1 MIRTSTPTSVTAT
14 RSLHVM
20 LDAIDRAGSSGA
32 RVQVTA
38 DLLHE
43 MGFDRVIITL
53 RDASLNPTIIAQAGA
68 PEMAS
73 LSGLGVKALPGAVW
87 RRRLSHLERF
97 RVGDLYLLDGSDEWV
112 AREFFGS
119 DASPAGDG
127 ITWLATDL
135 LVAVMRGPKQD
146 VVGTVKLAG
155 ARDGRRPSEIRLR
168 DISAVVRHLT
178 ARVSYDALEALALQ
192 RHERLTLLQEAGA
205 SLTRS
210 LDEQEIM
217 RELAR
222 QVQRALRCDG
232 VAILVPDLQNDILVT
247 GLRLLR
253 GVERPRGPVRLGEGI
268 VAEVARTGRPVR
280 VGDRDADRV
289 REKSGLLPP
298 LSMYDIVGES
308 GVATSV
314 VAVPIR
320 VGIRLLGVLAVHS
333 TNPDMYTAEDEEMLA
348 TMASQAATA
357 IANARRYAESERE
370 RRTTE
375 ALADVARAVGES
387 LRLGEVLR
395 LILRHAVSLLNVE
408 GACIALRNGDYLHIV
423 AAIGSADV
431 LSGVHLPVNAS
442 LIGRSVQ
449 SNDLILVNE
458 FGNDYALNRSVQHLM
473 RVQRMVIAPF
483 ITGRGTIGAIAIVNR
498 EKPFDSEDAKVIQR
512 LADQVSVAIVNAR
525 LFEEIEKATREWKVA
540 FDSTANGIVVLEES
554 LTVSRCNTRAAE
566 LCGFSIPGLLGRR
579 FREALVGR
587 GDSEE
592 GRQLDTFI
600 ARALSEGV
608 PVRETVRDMA
618 TGRLFSLLAASHPDG
633 GCVITFDDV
642 TETARIAEQHRKVLD
657 TVSDAII
664 ITGLDGRITF
674 ANPAAHDLVG
684 RQNLVGAMA
693 TELVTQPFVDEL
705 ERQEQATRKGET
717 RRYECEVQRADG
729 STRAVQLSSAPLY
742 ELQEVT
748 GTVSCLR
755 DVTEQRADAQARQRS
770 EELYRR
776 LVENATDAIFTVD
789 TDGTFTSVNAGF
801 LTEVNLTREQVLGQ
815 HFLALVDPV
824 DRITAD
830 REMQAT
836 LSGERRRVQ
845 LRCLGYQGSRLTMVT
860 SAPLK
865 DGETVVGALG
875 IVRDI
880 TNDEITREATLQQA
894 RLAAVGQSLG
904 RVANELNNPLA
915 SLLAVAELQVSSPTL
930 SDEDR
935 RAVVQIADEARRASQ
950 IVGQLLDTT
959 GEAPQLGGTRAPVD
973 VNAVLR
979 RALDH
984 HSYTL
989 RALDVT
995 VHAALAGEL
1004 RHVSGDALQLQQVVS
1019 NLIANAEQA
1028 LSDHRGRR
1036 ELTVTSAMVEGAVR
1050 ITVEDTG
1057 PGIMSNHLDR
1067 VMEPMFTTRGA
1078 RGHRGLGLTITH
1090 TIVRDHGGKLE
1101 VQSLPG
1107 EGATFLV
1114 TLPALPE
1121 GTALQAA
1128 LVPESRIAFTASAR
1142 SATPAAMAAVA
1153 PDGSAYDVGGA
1164 SQGSN
1169 ADASILLIEDEITL
1183 RTAISRFLRTSGY
1196 TVEAVESG
1204 STALDLLNSRQFDLI
1219 LLDLRMKGIT
1229 GEDVYET
1236 MQATHPEQARKV
1248 VFMTG
1253 DLHSAS
1259 ASRFIRLT
1267 GRPVLAKP
1275 FTLSELA
1282 ERVGQLLAAG

>member
-1 MIRTSTPTSVTAT
+1 MMQTFTPSSATAIK
-14 RSLHVM
+14 SLYDI
-20 LDAIDRAGSSGA
+20 LDAIDRAESTGA

-38 DLLHE
+38 NLLQE
-43 MGFDRVIITL
+43 LGFDRVVITL
-53 RDASLNPTIIAQAGA
+53 RDASLNPTVIAHAGKTDT
-68 PEMAS
+68 AS
-73 LSGLGVKALPGAVW
+73 LSGLGLKALPGAVW
-87 RRRLSHLERF
+87 RRRLPHLERF
-97 RVGDLYLLDGSDEWV
+97 RVGDLCLLDGSDAWV
-112 AREFFGS
+112 AREFFGA
-119 DASPAGDG
+119 DPSPAGDG
-127 ITWLATDL
+127 QAWLPTDL
-135 LVAVMRGPKQD
+135 IVAVMRGPRGD
-146 VVGTVKLAG
+146 VIGTIKLAG
-155 ARDGRRPSEIRLR
+155 ARDGRRPSDTRRR
-168 DISAVVRHLT
+168 DIAAIVRHLT
-178 ARVSYDALEALALQ
+178 ARVSFDALEALALL
-192 RHERLTLLQEAGA
+192 RHERLSLLQEAGA

-222 QVQRALRCDG
+222 QVQRAIRCDG
-232 VAILVPDLQNDILVT
+232 IAVLVPDLQNDILAT
-247 GLRLLR
+247 ALRLLR
-253 GVERPRGPVRLGEGI
+253 GVERPRGQVRLGEGL

-280 VGDRDADRV
+280 VGDRDADRA
-289 REKSGLLPP
+289 REKAGLAPP

-308 GVATSV
+308 GAATSV

-333 TNPDMYTAEDEEMLA
+333 TNADMYTAEDEEVLA

-408 GACIALRNGDYLHIV
+408 GACIALRTGDYLHIV
-423 AAIGSADV
+423 ASIGTADV

-442 LIGRSVQ
+442 LIGRSVL
-449 SNDLILVNE
+449 SNELILVNE
-458 FGNDYALNRSVQHLM
+458 FSADNALNRSVQHLM
-473 RVQRMVIAPF
+473 RIQRTLIAPF
-483 ITGRGTIGAIAIVNR
+483 VTGGGTIGAISILNR
-498 EKPFDSEDAKVIQR
+498 EKPFDGEDAKVLQR
-512 LADQVSVAIVNAR
+512 LADHVSVAIVNAR

-540 FDSTANGIVVLEES
+540 FDSTASGIVVLEES

-579 FREALVGR
+579 FREALVGA
-587 GDSEE
+587 GESPE
-592 GRQLDTFI
+592 GHQLDAFI

-642 TETARIAEQHRKVLD
+642 TETARLAEQHRKVLD
-657 TVSDAII
+657 TVSDAIV

-674 ANPAAHDLVG
+674 ANPAAHALFG
-684 RQNLVGAMA
+684 RKNLVGEFA
-693 TELVTQPFVDEL
+693 TRLVSDQSRPEL
-705 ERQEQATRKGET
+705 EEQERAGRRGES
-717 RRYECEVQRADG
+717 RRYECEVMHADG
-729 STRAVQLSSAPLY
+729 SVRMVQVSSAPLH
-742 ELQEVT
+742 ELHEVT

-755 DVTEQRADAQARQRS
+755 DVTVQRADALARQRS

-789 TDGTFTSVNAGF
+789 ADGRFTSVNAGF
-801 LTEVNLTREQVLGQ
+801 LKEAGLTREQVLGQ
-815 HFLALVDPV
+815 HYLALVDPV
-824 DRITAD
+824 DRPIAD
-830 REMQAT
+830 REMRAT
-836 LSGERRRVQ
+836 LAGERRRAQV
-845 LRCLGYQGSRLTMVT
+845 RCIGVGGSRLTMVT
-860 SAPLK
+860 TAAFEE
-865 DGETVVGALG
+865 GGQIVGALG

-880 TNDEITREATLQQA
+880 TNDEIRREATLQQA

-915 SLLAVAELQVSSPTL
+915 SLLAVAELQVSSPTM
-930 SDEDR
+930 SADDR
-935 RAVVQIADEARRASQ
+935 RAVAQIVEEARRASQ

-973 VNAVLR
+973 VTTVLK

-989 RALDVT
+989 RSLDVT
-995 VHAALAGEL
+995 VHSELAPALRLVE
-1004 RHVSGDALQLQQVVS
+1004 GDRLQLQQVIS
-1019 NLIANAEQA
+1019 NLITNAEQA
-1028 LSDHRGRR
+1028 LSEHHGRR
-1036 ELTVTSAMVEGAVR
+1036 ELRVTSAMDGDKVR

-1057 PGIMSNHLDR
+1057 PGVLPQHLGR
-1067 VMEPMFTTRGA
+1067 LMEPMFTTRGT

-1090 TIVRDHGGKLE
+1090 TIVRDHGGYLD
-1101 VQSLPG
+1101 VQSRPG
-1107 EGATFLV
+1107 EGAQFSIV
-1114 TLPALPE
+1114 LPALPADVKGPNAAG
-1121 GTALQAA
+1121 GTAAQLQATPVDVQA
-1128 LVPESRIAFTASAR
+1128 IAETQAR
-1142 SATPAAMAAVA
+1142 GQA
-1153 PDGSAYDVGGA
+1153 
-1164 SQGSN
+1164 
-1169 ADASILLIEDEITL
+1169 ILLIEDEPTL
-1183 RTAISRFLRTSGY
+1183 RTAIGRFLRTSGY
-1196 TVEAVESG
+1196 IVDVADNG
-1204 STALDLLNSRQFDLI
+1204 SAALDMLNGKRFDLI

-1236 MQATHPEQARKV
+1236 MQATHPEQSSKV

-1253 DLHSAS
+1253 DLHSAQ

-1275 FTLSELA
+1275 FTLAELA
-1282 ERVGQLLAAG
+1282 QRVHQLLAAQ

>member
-1 MIRTSTPTSVTAT
+1 
-14 RSLHVM
+14 M
-20 LDAIDRAGSSGA
+20 LDAIDHAGSTGA
-32 RVQVTA
+32 RVQVAA

-43 MGFDRVIITL
+43 VGFDRVIISL
-53 RDASLNPTIIAQAGA
+53 RDASLNPTILAQAGS
-68 PEMAS
+68 PESAS
-73 LSGLGVKALPGAVW
+73 LTGLGLKPLPGAVW

-97 RVGDLYLLDGSDEWV
+97 RMGDLFLLDGSDEWV
-112 AREFFGS
+112 AREFFGA
-119 DASPAGDG
+119 DATPAGDG
-127 ITWLATDL
+127 AHWLATDL
-135 LVAVMRGPKQD
+135 LVAVMRGPKQE

-155 ARDGRRPSEIRLR
+155 ARSGYRPNDAQLR
-168 DISAVVRHLT
+168 EISAIVRHLT
-178 ARVSYDALEALALQ
+178 ARVAYDALEALALQ

-232 VAILVPDLQNDILVT
+232 VAVLIPDLQQDILTT
-247 GLRLLR
+247 GLRLVR
-253 GVERPRGPVRLGEGI
+253 GVERPRGPVRLGDGL

-280 VGDRDADRV
+280 VGDREADRA
-289 REKSGLLPP
+289 REKAGLVPP

-320 VGIRLLGVLAVHS
+320 VGIRLLGVLAVHATNADVYS
-333 TNPDMYTAEDEEMLA
+333 TEDEEMLA

-395 LILRHAVSLLNVE
+395 LILRHAVSLLHVE
-408 GACIALRNGDYLHIV
+408 GACIALRTGDYLHIV
-423 AAIGSADV
+423 ASIGSADV
-431 LSGVHLPVNAS
+431 LSGVHLPINAS
-442 LIGRSVQ
+442 LIGRSVLD
-449 SNDLILVNE
+449 NDLILVNE
-458 FGNDYALNRSVQHLM
+458 FGPDNALNRSVQHLM
-473 RVQRMVIAPF
+473 RVQRAVIAPF
-483 ITGRGTIGAIAIVNR
+483 VTGRGTIGGIAVLNR
-498 EKPFDSEDAKVIQR
+498 DKPFDAEDAKVLQR

-525 LFEEIEKATREWKVA
+525 LFEEIERATREWKVA

-554 LTVSRCNTRAAE
+554 LTVSRCNARAAE

-579 FREALVGR
+579 FREALVGS
-587 GDSEE
+587 GESDE
-592 GRQLDTFI
+592 GRQLDAFLS
-600 ARALSEGV
+600 RAMHEGV
-608 PVRETVRDMA
+608 PVRETVRDLA

-642 TETARIAEQHRKVLD
+642 TDTARLAEQHRKVLD

-664 ITGLDGRITF
+664 ITGLDGRINF

-684 RQNLVGAMA
+684 RANLVGALA
-693 TELVTQPFVDEL
+693 ADLVTPECVSEL
-705 ERQEQATRKGET
+705 ERQEQATRAGDAQ
-717 RRYECEVQRADG
+717 RYECEVQHADG
-729 STRAVQLSSAPLY
+729 SVRAVQVSSAPLY

-755 DVTEQRADAQARQRS
+755 DMTAQRAEAHARQRS
-770 EELYRR
+770 EELYSR
-776 LVENATDAIFTVD
+776 LVENATDAIFTAD
-789 TDGTFTSVNAGF
+789 TAGRFTSVNAGF
-801 LTEVNLTREQVLGQ
+801 LKEAGLTREQVLGQ
-815 HFLALVDPV
+815 HFLALVDPI
-824 DRITAD
+824 DRGLAD
-830 REMQAT
+830 KEMQAT
-836 LSGERRRVQ
+836 LAGERRRMQ
-845 LRCLGYQGSRLTMVT
+845 LRCLGVQGSRLTMVT

-865 DGETVVGALG
+865 DGDVVIGALG

-880 TNDEITREATLQQA
+880 TNDEIKREATLQQA

-915 SLLAVAELQVSSPTL
+915 SLLAVAELQVTSPTL
-930 SDEDR
+930 TDDDR
-935 RAVVQIADEARRASQ
+935 RAVVQIAEEARRASE

-989 RALDVT
+989 RALNVT
-995 VHAALAGEL
+995 VKAVLTPGL
-1004 RHVSGDALQLQQVVS
+1004 RYVSGDSLQLQQVVS

-1028 LSDHRGRR
+1028 LSEHRDTR
-1036 ELTVTSAMVEGAVR
+1036 ELTVTSALHGDMVRV
-1050 ITVEDTG
+1050 TVADSG
-1057 PGIMSNHLDR
+1057 PGISASHLDR
-1067 VMEPMFTTRGA
+1067 VLEPMFTTRSA

-1090 TIVRDHGGKLE
+1090 TIVRDHNGHLD
-1101 VQSLPG
+1101 VYSVPG
-1107 EGATFLV
+1107 EGARFTV
-1114 TLPALPE
+1114 DLPALPE
-1121 GTALQAA
+1121 GTALVKPPA
-1128 LVPESRIAFTASAR
+1128 PESRNTATSRVPTPVAVP
-1142 SATPAAMAAVA
+1142 ALAEGDTHGAADAETPAAVR
-1153 PDGSAYDVGGA
+1153 
-1164 SQGSN
+1164 
-1169 ADASILLIEDEITL
+1169 ILLIEDEVTL
-1183 RTAISRFLRTSGY
+1183 RTAIGRFLRANGY
-1196 TVEAVESG
+1196 TVEAVDSG
-1204 STALDLLNSRQFDLI
+1204 SAALDLLGSQQFDLI

-1229 GEDVYET
+1229 GEDVYES
-1236 MQATHPEQARKV
+1236 MQTTHPAQAERV

-1253 DLHSAS
+1253 DLHSVQ
-1259 ASRFIRLT
+1259 ASRFIRQT

-1282 ERVGQLLAAG
+1282 AKVQQLTA

>member
-1 MIRTSTPTSVTAT
+1 MIRISTPTASSAI
-14 RSLHVM
+14 RSLHDM
-20 LDAIDRAGSSGA
+20 LDAIDRAESSGA
-32 RVQVTA
+32 RAQVAA
-38 DLLHE
+38 DLLHD
-43 MGFDRVIITL
+43 MGYDRVVITL
-53 RDASLNPTIIAQAGA
+53 RDASLNPIIIAQSGT
-68 PEMAS
+68 PELSS
-73 LSGLGVKALPGAVW
+73 LTGLGLKPLPGAVW

-97 RVGDLYLLDGSDEWV
+97 RVGDLYLLDGSDDWV
-112 AREFFGS
+112 AREFFGAA
-119 DASPAGDG
+119 ASAPGDG
-127 ITWLATDL
+127 TKWLATDL
-135 LVAVMRGPKQD
+135 LVAVMRGPKQE
-146 VVGTVKLAG
+146 VVGTVKLSG
-155 ARDGRRPSEIRLR
+155 ARDGRRPSELRLR
-168 DISAVVRHLT
+168 DISAIVRHLT
-178 ARVSYDALEALALQ
+178 ARVAYDALEALALQ

-232 VAILVPDLQNDILVT
+232 VAVLVPDLQNDTLAT
-247 GLRLLR
+247 GLRLVR
-253 GVERPRGPVRLGEGI
+253 GVERPRGPVRLGEGL

-280 VGDRDADRV
+280 VGDREADRA
-289 REKSGLLPP
+289 REKAGLAPP

-357 IANARRYAESERE
+357 IANARRHAESERE

-408 GACIALRNGDYLHIV
+408 GACIALRTGDYLHIV

-449 SNDLILVNE
+449 SDDLILVNE
-458 FGNDYALNRSVQHLM
+458 FGADFSLNRSVQHLM
-473 RVQRMVIAPF
+473 RIQRTVIAPF

-498 EKPFDSEDAKVIQR
+498 DRPFDAEDAKVLQR

-592 GRQLDTFI
+592 GRQLDAFI
-600 ARALSEGV
+600 ARALSDGV

-642 TETARIAEQHRKVLD
+642 TETARLAEQHRKVLD

-664 ITGLDGRITF
+664 ITSLDGRIIF

-684 RQNLVGAMA
+684 RQNLVGALG
-693 TELVTQPFVDEL
+693 TELVTPPFIATL
-705 ERQEQATRKGET
+705 EREEQATRGGET

-729 STRAVQLSSAPLY
+729 TTRVVQLSSAPLY

-755 DVTEQRADAQARQRS
+755 DVTAQRADAQARHRS
-770 EELYRR
+770 EELYQR
-776 LVENATDAIFTVD
+776 LVENATDAIFTAD
-789 TDGTFTSVNAGF
+789 TDGRFTSVNAGF
-801 LTEVNLTREQVLGQ
+801 LKEVGLERDQVLGQ
-815 HFLALVDPV
+815 HYMALIDPI
-824 DRITAD
+824 DRTEAE
-830 REMQAT
+830 REMRAT
-836 LSGERRRVQ
+836 LAGERRRVQ
-845 LRCLGYQGSRLTMVT
+845 LRYLSAQGSRLAVVT
-860 SAPLK
+860 SAPLL
-865 DGETVVGALG
+865 DGETVIGVLG

-880 TNDEITREATLQQA
+880 TTDEIKREATLQQA

-915 SLLAVAELQVSSPTL
+915 SLLAVAELQVASSTL
-930 SDEDR
+930 NDDDR
-935 RAVVQIADEARRASQ
+935 RAVVQIAEEARRASQ

-973 VNAVLR
+973 LNAVLR

-984 HSYTL
+984 HGYTL
-989 RALDVT
+989 RALEVS
-995 VHAALAGEL
+995 VRSELAPVL
-1004 RHVSGDALQLQQVVS
+1004 RHVRGDALQLQQVVS

-1036 ELTVTSAMVEGAVR
+1036 ELTVTSSLLGDSVR
-1050 ITVEDTG
+1050 ITIADTG
-1057 PGIMSNHLDR
+1057 PGIILNHLDR

-1090 TIVRDHGGKLE
+1090 TIVRDHGGQIE
-1101 VQSLPG
+1101 VHSVPG
-1107 EGATFLV
+1107 EGACFTVSF
-1114 TLPALPE
+1114 PALPE
-1121 GTALQAA
+1121 GTPLD
-1128 LVPESRIAFTASAR
+1128 VPSRPESRAR
-1142 SATPAAMAAVA
+1142 SVTPASVPAARDDDELEDAAPAVA
-1153 PDGSAYDVGGA
+1153 RGGH
-1164 SQGSN
+1164 
-1169 ADASILLIEDEITL
+1169 ILLIEDEVTL
-1183 RTAISRFLRTSGY
+1183 RTAISRFLRTTGY
-1196 TVEAVESG
+1196 TVQAVESG
-1204 STALDLLNSRQFDLI
+1204 SAALDLLESHTFDLI
-1219 LLDLRMKGIT
+1219 LLDLRMKGMT

-1236 MQATHPEQARKV
+1236 MQTTHSAQAQRV

-1253 DLHSAS
+1253 DLHSAQ

-1275 FTLSELA
+1275 FTLTEMA
-1282 ERVGQLLAAG
+1282 GKIGQLIDAAAQG